1 MASVDKVQ
9 CVKQARGDALSKVG
23 LEARDVSIDRSSLAK
38 SKSVM
43 PSLSTKKELRIQILI
58 LKSPEVTFRKI
69 SNIFIYLQV
78 LAH

>member
-1 MASVDKVQ
+1 MVVY
-9 CVKQARGDALSKVG
+9 
-23 LEARDVSIDRSSLAK
+23 EAMTEFLTLLDESILHDFFHPEVRSSLAK